1 MTENHFDQIAQA
13 ILKQKQLM
21 DSLEAENHEL
31 RTQIADLRSGRG
43 IFIDLRGSRF
53 ALRNDSSLP
62 QTCTASSAPTSASPS
77 TSTVATSTPPAT
89 PVFNQSIVEAPT
101 AAIAEVTPQPQ
112 EQSVTEQVLPSNNNA
127 DNKSS
132 SGEPTFL
139 EEIMIDEFANA
150 LTSPN
155 AVWQD
160 PTEKKQSTPQ
170 PKPQDPINEK
180 QKETLRRELMNSFLL
195 E

>member
-1 MTENHFDQIAQA
+1 MSGNHFDQLAQE

-21 DSLEAENHEL
+21 DTLEAENREL
-31 RTQIADLRSGRG
+31 RDQIADLRSGRG
-43 IFIDLRGSRF
+43 IFIDLLGSRF
-53 ALRNDSSLP
+53 ALRDDSSLV
-62 QTCTASSAPTSASPS
+62 QTSSASSA
-77 TSTVATSTPPAT
+77 STVGTSTPPAT
-89 PVFNQSIVEAPT
+89 RVFNQSMVETPT
-101 AAIAEVTPQPQ
+101 TETAEVSCQPQ
-112 EQSVTEQVLPSNNNA
+112 EQNAIEQVSPSNDGA
-127 DNKSS
+127 DKKSP
-132 SGEPTFL
+132 SGESTFL

-170 PKPQDPINEK
+170 RKPEGPINEK
-180 QKETLRRELMNSFLL
+180 QKEALRRELMNSFLL